1 VELISGKALEF
12 INSIP
17 YSFSNNDY
25 QRKRNNLMKER
36 SIGFGAQLGLG
47 IALSLGLFGSSV
59 YVCRTL
65 ERIKSTDH
73 AIEVKGYAERK
84 ITSDTA
90 IWEGTLVVRG
100 KDLAPTYQKLEEGRK
115 QVIDFLKKDDLEAV
129 ASPVMKETLYV
140 QTSHG
145 MNTNT
150 VDGFV
155 LRQKFSITSSDVQK
169 IAGISTKVDQING
182 QGLEFEST
190 DPRYFYSRDKLD
202 ALKVALLG
210 DATKNAKER
219 ADQFAKTSGA
229 SVGRLMNARQG
240 IFQVTPENSTDL
252 SDMGTYDTSTIE
264 KVVKIVVTLSY
275 ATN

>member
-1 VELISGKALEF
+1 MDTK
-12 INSIP
+12 
-17 YSFSNNDY
+17 
-25 QRKRNNLMKER
+25 KRDNLMKDR
-36 SIGFGAQLGLG
+36 SVGFGAQLGLG
-47 IALSLGLFGSSV
+47 VALSLGLFGSSV
-59 YVCRTL
+59 YVSKTI

-90 IWEGTLVVRG
+90 IWQGTLLVRG
-100 KDLAPTYQKLEEGRK
+100 KDLALTYQKLEEDRK
-115 QVIDFLKKDDLEAV
+115 QVIDFLQADNLKAET
-129 ASPVMKETLYV
+129 SPVMKETLYV
-140 QTSHG
+140 QTPQG

-155 LRQKFSITSSDVQK
+155 LRQNFSITSHDVQK
-169 IAGISTKVDQING
+169 IATIATKVDHING
-182 QGLEFEST
+182 KGLEFEST

-219 ADQFAKTSGA
+219 ADQFATTSGS
-229 SVGRLMNARQG
+229 SVGRLMSARQG

-252 SDMGTYDTSTIE
+252 SDMGTYDTSTID

>member
-1 VELISGKALEF
+1 MA
-12 INSIP
+12 
-17 YSFSNNDY
+17 D
-25 QRKRNNLMKER
+25 R
-36 SIGFGAQLGLG
+36 SIGFGSQLGLG

-59 YVCRTL
+59 YVSKTI

-84 ITSDTA
+84 VTSDVA
-90 IWEGTLVVRG
+90 VWHGTLVVRG
-100 KDLAPTYQKLEEGRK
+100 KDLAPTYQKLEADRK
-115 QVIDFLKKDDLEAV
+115 QVIDFLREDGLKAEV
-129 ASPVMKETLYV
+129 SPVMKETLYI
-140 QTSHG
+140 QTPQG
-145 MNTNT
+145 MNTN
-150 VDGFV
+150 VVEGFV
-155 LRQKFSITSSDVQK
+155 LRQNFAVTSADVQK
-169 IAGISTKVDQING
+169 IAAISTKVDQING

-202 ALKVALLG
+202 LLKVALLG

-219 ADQFAKTSGA
+219 ADQFANTSG
-229 SVGRLMNARQG
+229 SRVGRLMSARQG

-252 SDMGTYDTSTIE
+252 SDTGAYDTSTID

>member
-1 VELISGKALEF
+1 
-12 INSIP
+12 
-17 YSFSNNDY
+17 
-25 QRKRNNLMKER
+25 MKER
-36 SIGFGAQLGLG
+36 SVGFGAQLGLG

-59 YVCRTL
+59 YVSRTI
-65 ERIKSTDH
+65 ERIKSTNH
-73 AIEVKGYAERK
+73 VIEVKGYAERK
-84 ITSDTA
+84 ITSDMA
-90 IWEGTLVVRG
+90 IWQGTLMVRG
-100 KDLAPTYQKLEEGRK
+100 KDLAPTYQKLEEDRK
-115 QVIDFLKKDDLEAV
+115 QVIDFLQGDDLKAE

-155 LRQKFSITSSDVQK
+155 LRQKFSITSPDVQK
-169 IAGISTKVDQING
+169 IAAISTKVDQING
-182 QGLEFEST
+182 KGLEFEST

-219 ADQFAKTSGA
+219 ADQFTKTSG
-229 SVGRLMNARQG
+229 SNVGRLMSARQG